1 MFRLEFAAL
10 DGCSRV
16 VVVVTEGAKGRVEV
30 EGRGEVGGNFG
41 ADKVAGQLLLHVKVQ
56 DLCVLLVLKETCK
69 TRSPNL

>member
-1 MFRLEFAAL
+1 ML

-16 VVVVTEGAKGRVEV
+16 VVVVTEGAKGWVEV
-30 EGRGEVGGNFG
+30 GVGGVGGNFG
-41 ADKVAGQLLLHVKVQ
+41 ADKVAGQLLLPGKVQ

>member
-30 EGRGEVGGNFG
+30 EGRGGGRGQFWSRQSRG
-41 ADKVAGQLLLHVKVQ
+41 ATAS
-56 DLCVLLVLKETCK
+56 TC
-69 TRSPNL
+69 

>member
-1 MFRLEFAAL
+1 MFRFEFAVL

-16 VVVVTEGAKGRVEV
+16 VVTEGAKGWVEV
-30 EGRGEVGGNFG
+30 RGRGFGGNFG
-41 ADKVAGQLLLHVKVQ
+41 ADEVAGQLLLPVKVQ